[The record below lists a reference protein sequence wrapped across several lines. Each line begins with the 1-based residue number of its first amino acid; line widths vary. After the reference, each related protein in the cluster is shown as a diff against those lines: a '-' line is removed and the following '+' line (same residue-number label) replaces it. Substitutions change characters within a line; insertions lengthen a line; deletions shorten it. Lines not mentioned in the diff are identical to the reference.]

1 MATQWCVVR
10 DSEGRAV
17 RAGFSELEPEPG
29 GTVEEHEDVLP
40 EVLEEIRSRQESER
54 QGKEAAGAGFAAA
67 AADGTISHE
76 ELVKLLRLKG
86 VI

>member
-1 MATQWCVVR
+1 MAIKWCVVR
-10 DSEGRAV
+10 DSEGKAI

-29 GTVEEHEDVLP
+29 GTLEEHEDVLP
-40 EVLEEIRSRQESER
+40 EVLEEIRSHQESER
-54 QGKEAAGAGFAAA
+54 QEKEAAGAGLTAA